1 MISEEILF
9 HDGACSILIGDF
21 HSFFHRTFYERF
33 DSFLSLVRVI
43 LGDIVK
49 NGLNIFV
56 FLFAEVKNE
65 VEDKKKQHHRFS
77 RF

>member
-1 MISEEILF
+1 
-9 HDGACSILIGDF
+9 
-21 HSFFHRTFYERF
+21 
-33 DSFLSLVRVI
+33 
-43 LGDIVK
+43 VK